1 MTWTRTPP
9 KTPGRC
15 RFLPA
20 PGIDREPFEVEL
32 VEDTINGGVV
42 VRDRHGLCVRIENA
56 YQNCEWDQSDERTSE
71 AAHPAPP
78 PET

>member
-1 MTWTRTPP
+1 MPPMTWTRTPP
-9 KTPGRC
+9 TEPGRYRC

-42 VRDRHGLCVRIENA
+42 ARDEHGLEPRTQTKVIEQAVRRFVARNR
-56 YQNCEWDQSDERTSE
+56 SK
-71 AAHPAPP
+71 
-78 PET
+78 